1 MCFSIETEHL
11 ILRKFNEKDGNDF
24 YKITRDYDIIDYL
37 PYVFTSTPK
46 ETFKLLKAY
55 IRNCNLVTDFYL
67 AIEEKSSNN
76 LIGAL
81 IITKGPYL
89 NDFEVAYFISN
100 THRRQG
106 YMLEALNGFINS
118 NLLKNKTLS
127 FQIYK
132 DNYASLSVINH
143 LEGIVNNSFLLKEE
157 ANDFFL
163 FHYHID

>member
-1 MCFSIETEHL
+1 MSFSIETEHL
-11 ILRKFNEKDGNDF
+11 ILRKFNEKDSNDF

-37 PYVFTSTPK
+37 PYIFPATPK
-46 ETFKLLKAY
+46 EAYKLVKIYAT
-55 IRNCNLVTDFYL
+55 NCNLVTDFYI
-67 AIEEKSSNN
+67 AIVEKSSNK

-89 NDFEVAYFISN
+89 KDFEVAYFIVN
-100 THRRQG
+100 THRRHG

-132 DNYASLSVINH
+132 DNLASLSVVNH
-143 LEGIVNNSFLLKEE
+143 LEGIVDNSFLLNEE
-157 ANDFFL
+157 SNDFFL
-163 FHYHID
+163 FHYYID

>member
-37 PYVFTSTPK
+37 PYIFTTTITEAK
-46 ETFKLLKAY
+46 KLVKIYAT
-55 IRNCNLVTDFYL
+55 NCNFVNDFYL
-67 AIEEKSSNN
+67 AIEEKSSHN

-89 NDFEVAYFISN
+89 KDFEVAYFIVN
-100 THRRQG
+100 THRRHG
-106 YMLEALNGFINS
+106 YMLETLNGFINS

-127 FQIYK
+127 FQIHK
-132 DNYASLSVINH
+132 DNSASLSVVKH
-143 LEGIVNNSFLLKEE
+143 LEGIIDNSFLLNKES
-157 ANDFFL
+157 NDFFL
-163 FHYHID
+163 FHYYID